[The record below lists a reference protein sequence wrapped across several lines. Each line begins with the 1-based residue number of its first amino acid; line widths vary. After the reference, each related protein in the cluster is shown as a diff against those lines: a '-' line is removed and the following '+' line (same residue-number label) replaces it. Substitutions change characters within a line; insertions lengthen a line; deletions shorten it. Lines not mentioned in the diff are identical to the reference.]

1 MNHFYSNLKLFFVVL
16 FGFVSVSSSAETVCV
31 QSFTLHCKRG
41 YVAGNGTKLRG
52 ALFSFSASTFA
63 IVPFNEDTYLYD
75 VTNKKFVCHT
85 TDAQAGETGNVALE
99 SNTDLATV
107 VKGVKFGDTGFKD
120 YPYYLEDCWG
130 NWLNMDGDRDVYM
143 NTWKDFEDGK
153 GGNTYAITVVDEN
166 YDATEAIELLASM
179 ASVDIIVSDTEEN
192 EVARLSS
199 KLKIGTILA
208 AVPETLKR
216 AYCSYDFEPLEVV
229 AGENVFHIIVTYN
242 LPFHTSTNYADA
254 TWYYAKIR
262 GSKYLRADEN
272 AKDDSGRYKT
282 SNTNEKSAVYK
293 WAFFGNPYTNFYIAN
308 KGAGEGKYLCAD
320 AAPTMQETDAPSTT
334 EAFLFALTE
343 NGDGFTLRSI
353 TSADL
358 YLNDAGRNGVLGYWN
373 SSRGATDQGSRWNVD
388 AVPATDLE
396 VTYNVILDDQVVAS
410 TVAVAQAGDAAA
422 APASLQNDFIAT
434 LVPDT
439 EILTE
444 ETSVVNLT
452 ATLAEIPFEISASY
466 EDAKWYYLHG
476 HAKYAD
482 RYVSTDGEATVWDAG
497 NDETDAYMW
506 AFMGTPYG
514 IKLIN
519 KAAGSDAYVQGTN
532 PATLGPESQAWV
544 LKKQS
549 TTTWSCG
556 ETGFGLWATSL
567 KYLNT
572 QGGTLKYWGDF
583 DQGSTFWVE
592 DIPEM
597 YPIVISDDI
606 QHGTVDAGREQ
617 AVAGRTIVLTITPDD
632 GYLLSEL
639 SVKQGDEDIVVTE
652 NTFVM
657 PAAEVLISATF
668 VVDPALLAT
677 LEAEI
682 DAAEAMKTD
691 ARTEGVDVFNA
702 AIAAA
707 QEAMTATDVEIIL
720 AATDALLLAEKAFL
734 TANLP
739 IAEGMYYVY
748 HPMSG
753 RFLSRGNVWGTAAVV
768 DAYGVAINVT
778 VANLNDGQYT
788 LSGFDNNLPYGF
800 DDWMYSDCSG
810 DNADKARVYTLSKV
824 EGGFTLTNTNNG
836 LPVYVFM
843 NDAEPENVYR
853 VAGNGTKDENYTD
866 DAQTVWQFVTPAER
880 DEMVAA
886 REAAETTAAFT
897 AAGLATDALIDVAEA
912 TELTFAT
919 GSAWTQTVVR
929 TEKNQPATNVN
940 GTEMWQATGYY
951 TQTVADLEPGL
962 YKLSIQGFYRD
973 GNADEGMARYATGY
987 NSVLA
992 YLEANGNMIQMKSW
1006 AADKGE
1012 GNDPNSMSQAKA
1024 MFDEGKYLAE
1034 GFAYVG
1040 EDGILHLTVNNP
1052 GFIGNGWFM
1061 VNNVKY
1067 AKVTLAPDGIKD
1079 FNEDKYVGTIY
1090 DLSGRKVEKMVK
1102 GGIYIVNGKKASMK

>member
-1 MNHFYSNLKLFFVVL
+1 MNQFYANLKCFLVALFA
-16 FGFVSVSSSAETVCV
+16 FVSISSSAETVYV
-31 QSFTLHCKRG
+31 QSFKLNCKRG
-41 YVAGNGTKLRG
+41 YVAGDGTKLRG
-52 ALFSFSASTFA
+52 VTFSFSASTFA
-63 IVPFNEDTYLYD
+63 IIPFNEDTYLYD

-192 EVARLSS
+192 EVARLSH
-199 KLKIGTILA
+199 KLKIGTILD
-208 AVPETLKR
+208 AVPESLKR
-216 AYCSYDFEPLEVV
+216 AYCSYEFEPLEVA
-229 AGENVFHIIVTYN
+229 AGENTFNITVTYD
-242 LPFHTSTNYADA
+242 LPFQTSNSYADA

-272 AKDDSGRYKT
+272 VKDDSGRYKT
-282 SNTNEKSAVYK
+282 SDTNEKSAVYK
-293 WAFFGNPYTNFYIAN
+293 WAFFGNPYSNFYIAN

-396 VTYNVILDDQVVAS
+396 VTYNVILDDQIVAS
-410 TVAVAQAGDAAA
+410 AVVVAQAGTAAV
-422 APASLQNDFIAT
+422 APESLQNDFVAT
-434 LVPDT
+434 LIPDT

-452 ATLAEIPFEISASY
+452 AALAELPFEISTSY
-466 EDAKWYYLHG
+466 EDAKWYYLLG

-482 RYVSTDGEATVWDAG
+482 RYISTDGDATIWGAG
-497 NDETDAYMW
+497 NEETDAYMW

-519 KAAGSDAYVQGTN
+519 KAAGADEYAQGTN
-532 PATLGPESQAWV
+532 PVTMGPESLAWV

-556 ETGFGLWATSL
+556 ETGFGLWDASL

-572 QGGTLKYWGDF
+572 QNGTLKYWGDF
-583 DQGSTFWVE
+583 DQGSTFWIE

-597 YPIVISDDI
+597 YSIIISDGI
-606 QHGTVDAGREQ
+606 QYGTVDVSREK
-617 AVAGRTIVLTITPDD
+617 AAAGRTITLTITPYE
-632 GYLLSEL
+632 GYVLNEL
-639 SVKQGDEDIVVTE
+639 SVKQGDEDVAVTE

-657 PAAEVLISATF
+657 PDAEVQINATF

-677 LEAEI
+677 LAAGIE
-682 DAAEAMKTD
+682 AAEALKTE
-691 ARTEGVDVFNA
+691 ARTEGLEAFNA

-707 QEAMTATDVEIIL
+707 QEAMTAVDVEIVL

-739 IAEGMYYVY
+739 VAEGIYYVY
-748 HPMSG
+748 HPMTG
-753 RFLSRGNVWGTAAVV
+753 RFLSRGSAWGTAAVV
-768 DAYGVAINVT
+768 DSYGVAISVT
-778 VANLNDGQYT
+778 VTDLNNGLYT

-800 DDWMYSDCSG
+800 DTWMFSDCSG
-810 DNADKARVYTLSKV
+810 DNADQAGAYTLSKV

-836 LPVYVFM
+836 LSVYVFM

-853 VAGNGTKDENYTD
+853 VAGNGTKGENYTD

-886 REAAETTAAFT
+886 REAAERTAAFT
-897 AAGLATDALIDVAEA
+897 AAGLALDALIDVAEA

-919 GSAWTQTVVR
+919 GSAWTETVVR
-929 TEKNQPATNVN
+929 TEKKQPATNVN

-951 TQTVADLEPGL
+951 TQTVSDLPSGL
-962 YKLSIQGFYRD
+962 YQLCIQGFYRD
-973 GNADEGMARYATGY
+973 GNAEEGEARDATGY
-987 NSVLA
+987 NTVLA
-992 YLEANGNMIQMKSW
+992 YLEANGNKIQLKSW
-1006 AADKGE
+1006 ASDKGE
-1012 GNDPNSMSQAKA
+1012 GSDPNSMSQAKA
-1024 MFDEGKYLAE
+1024 LFDEGKYLAE

-1052 GFIGNGWFM
+1052 GFIDNGWFM

-1067 AKVTLAPDGIKD
+1067 AKVDPAYDGIMDINGAK
-1079 FNEDKYVGTIY
+1079 NVGAIY
-1090 DLSGRKVEKMVK
+1090 DLSGRKVERMVK
-1102 GGIYIVNGKKASMK
+1102 GGIYIVNGKKVSFK